1 MPVVKL
7 NARNITTLQAI
18 GGVRTD
24 YRDELLPGFF
34 LRVTPQG
41 TRSFGM
47 VYTTRDGRLRR
58 CTLGPVGP
66 VGLSE
71 ARARAKRLRGAV
83 AQGEDPHGDQM
94 KAKRQ
99 RLTAATVED
108 LVEAFLASK
117 EALAWR
123 PKTRQEFARILRV
136 EVVPALG
143 DLKPE
148 EVKRGEI
155 RALVDR
161 LSDRAPVMANRV
173 FEVTRRL
180 YTWAIGKD
188 LVETSPCVGL
198 SKPSPETQRDRVLT
212 EDEIRAVWGACD
224 AERGII
230 ADAFRLMLVTAQ
242 RRGEVLS
249 MRWQDVDGSWWT
261 IPAEL
266 AKNGLAHRVPL
277 NRQALA
283 ILERLRKRAAGP
295 WVFPSPTTDR
305 PIENPQK
312 AAERLRERSKVADLR
327 LHDLRRTAASLMTG
341 MGISRLTVKKILNHA
356 ERDVTA
362 VYDRHSYDPEKR
374 IALEAWG
381 SRLEATVRE
390 RATIGELVPFVTGQ
404 ARQRGAHE
412 SSSKDRKAGRDGV
425 QVDRSARRPIRST
438 ARE

>member
-7 NARNITTLQAI
+7 NARNITTLKAV

-34 LRVTPQG
+34 MRVTPHG
-41 TRSFGM
+41 TRTFGI

-66 VGLSE
+66 VGLAE

-83 AQGEDPHGDQM
+83 AQGDDPHGDQM
-94 KAKRQ
+94 KARRQ

-136 EVVPALG
+136 ELVPTLG
-143 DLKPE
+143 QLKPN
-148 EVKRGEI
+148 EVKRGEV

-212 EDEIRAVWGACD
+212 EDEIRAVWAGCD
-224 AERGII
+224 AEPGII

-277 NRQALA
+277 SRQALA
-283 ILERLRKRAAGP
+283 ILERLRKRANGP
-295 WVFPSPTTDR
+295 WVFPSPTTER

-374 IALEAWG
+374 SALEAWG
-381 SRLEATVRE
+381 RRLEAIVSGQG
-390 RATIGELVPFVTGQ
+390 AKGEVVAMAGRKPRLDSRRSSSQ
-404 ARQRGAHE
+404 YQRG
-412 SSSKDRKAGRDGV
+412 RT
-425 QVDRSARRPIRST
+425 P
-438 ARE
+438 

>member
-7 NARNITTLQAI
+7 NARNVTTLQAV

-41 TRSFGM
+41 TRSFGI
-47 VYTTRDGRLRR
+47 VYTTLDGRLRR

-66 VGLSE
+66 LGLSQ
-71 ARARAKRLRGAV
+71 ARSQAKKLRGAV
-83 AQGEDPHGDQM
+83 AQGEDPHGDRM
-94 KAKRQ
+94 IARRQ
-99 RLTAATVED
+99 RLTAATLED
-108 LVEAFLASK
+108 LAESFLSSK

-143 DLKPE
+143 HLKPD
-148 EVKRGEI
+148 EVRRGEV

-180 YTWAIGKD
+180 YTWAMGRD
-188 LVETSPCVGL
+188 LVEASPCVGL

-212 EDEIRAVWGACD
+212 EDEIRAVWAACE
-224 AERGII
+224 AEPGII

-261 IPAEL
+261 IPAAL

-277 NRQALA
+277 SRQALT
-283 ILERLRKRAAGP
+283 ILERLRKRSNGP

-312 AAERLRERSKVADLR
+312 AAERLRERSKVPDLR

-341 MGISRLTVKKILNHA
+341 MGISRLTVMKILNHA
-356 ERDVTA
+356 EREVTA

-374 IALEAWG
+374 SALEAWG
-381 SRLEATVRE
+381 RRLEQVLS
-390 RATIGELVPFVTGQ
+390 G
-404 ARQRGAHE
+404 ARQGA
-412 SSSKDRKAGRDGV
+412 
-425 QVDRSARRPIRST
+425 QVVRLSRPTT
-438 ARE
+438 AQ

>member
-1 MPVVKL
+1 M
-7 NARNITTLQAI
+7 
-18 GGVRTD
+18 
-24 YRDELLPGFF
+24 
-34 LRVTPQG
+34 
-41 TRSFGM
+41 
-47 VYTTRDGRLRR
+47 
-58 CTLGPVGP
+58 
-66 VGLSE
+66 
-71 ARARAKRLRGAV
+71 
-83 AQGEDPHGDQM
+83 
-94 KAKRQ
+94 
-99 RLTAATVED
+99 
-108 LVEAFLASK
+108 
-117 EALAWR
+117 
-123 PKTRQEFARILRV
+123 
-136 EVVPALG
+136 
-143 DLKPE
+143 
-148 EVKRGEI
+148 KRGEI

-212 EDEIRAVWGACD
+212 EDEIRAVWAACD
-224 AERGII
+224 AEPGII

-277 NRQALA
+277 SRHGARDPRA
-283 ILERLRKRAAGP
+283 LRKRAKGP
-295 WVFPSPTTDR
+295 WVFPSPTTER

-312 AAERLRERSKVADLR
+312 AAERLRDRSKVPDLR

-374 IALEAWG
+374 TALDAWG
-381 SRLEATVRE
+381 RRLDAIINGTAVK
-390 RATIGELVPFVTGQ
+390 
-404 ARQRGAHE
+404 ARVVAL
-412 SSSKDRKAGRDGV
+412 SL
-425 QVDRSARRPIRST
+425 
-438 ARE
+438 

>member
-7 NARNITTLQAI
+7 NARNITTLQAV

-34 LRVTPQG
+34 LRITPQG
-41 TRSFGM
+41 TRTFGI

-66 VGLSE
+66 LGLSQ
-71 ARARAKRLRGAV
+71 ARAQAKRLRGAV
-83 AQGEDPHGDQM
+83 AQGEDPHGDRM
-94 KAKRQ
+94 TARRQ
-99 RLTAATVED
+99 KLTAATVED

-117 EALAWR
+117 DALGWR

-143 DLKPE
+143 HLKPE

-212 EDEIRAVWGACD
+212 EDEILAVWAACD
-224 AERGII
+224 AEPGVI

-242 RRGEVLS
+242 RRGEVVS
-249 MRWQDVDGSWWT
+249 MRWQDVDGAWWK

-266 AKNGLAHRVPL
+266 AKNGLSHRVPL
-277 NRQALA
+277 SPQAVS
-283 ILERLRKRAAGP
+283 ILEGLRKRAKGP
-295 WVFPSPTTDR
+295 WVFPSPTTER

-312 AAERLRERSKVADLR
+312 AAERMRERSKVPDLR
-327 LHDLRRTAASLMTG
+327 LHDLRRTAASPMTG
-341 MGISRLTVKKILNHA
+341 MGISRLAVKKILNHA

-374 IALEAWG
+374 TALESWG
-381 SRLEATVRE
+381 RRLEAIVSGEAKPATVV
-390 RATIGELVPFVTGQ
+390 AM
-404 ARQRGAHE
+404 ARP
-412 SSSKDRKAGRDGV
+412 AGRNRRIIGSG
-425 QVDRSARRPIRST
+425 QDRL
-438 ARE
+438 

>member
-18 GGVRTD
+18 DGVRTD

-41 TRSFGM
+41 TRSFGI

-66 VGLSE
+66 VVLSE
-71 ARARAKRLRGAV
+71 ARARAKKLRRAV
-83 AQGEDPHGDQM
+83 AQGEDPQGEQM
-94 KAKRQ
+94 TARRQ

-143 DLKPE
+143 DRKPGDI
-148 EVKRGEI
+148 KRGEI

-198 SKPSPETQRDRVLT
+198 SKPSPETQRDRFLT
-212 EDEIRAVWGACD
+212 EDEIRAVWAACD
-224 AERGII
+224 AEPGII
-230 ADAFRLMLVTAQ
+230 GDAFRLMLVTAQ
-242 RRGEVLS
+242 RRGEVLTL
-249 MRWQDVDGSWWT
+249 RWQDVDGAWWT
-261 IPAEL
+261 IPAAL

-277 NRQALA
+277 SRPALA
-283 ILERLRKRAAGP
+283 ILERLRKRANGP

-312 AAERLRERSKVADLR
+312 AAERLRERSKVPDLR

-374 IALEAWG
+374 SALEAWG
-381 SRLEATVRE
+381 RRLEAIVNP
-390 RATIGELVPFVTGQ
+390 A
-404 ARQRGAHE
+404 
-412 SSSKDRKAGRDGV
+412 
-425 QVDRSARRPIRST
+425 
-438 ARE
+438 

>member
-1 MPVVKL
+1 MPIVKL
-7 NARNITTLQAI
+7 NARNITTLKAV

-41 TRSFGM
+41 TRTFGI

-66 VGLSE
+66 LGLSQ
-71 ARARAKRLRGAV
+71 ARAQAKRLRGAV
-83 AQGEDPHGDQM
+83 AQGEDPHGDRM
-94 KAKRQ
+94 TARRQ
-99 RLTAATVED
+99 KLTASTVDD
-108 LVEAFLASK
+108 LVEAFLSSK
-117 EALAWR
+117 DAQGWR

-143 DLKPE
+143 QLKPD
-148 EVKRGEI
+148 EVKRGEV

-198 SKPSPETQRDRVLT
+198 SKPSPETQRDRVLS
-212 EDEIRAVWGACD
+212 EDEIRAVWTACD
-224 AERGII
+224 AEPGII
-230 ADAFRLMLVTAQ
+230 ADAFRLMLLTAQ

-249 MRWQDVDGSWWT
+249 MRWQDVDGHWWT

-266 AKNGLAHRVPL
+266 AKNGLSHRVPL
-277 NRQALA
+277 SPQALT
-283 ILERLRKRAAGP
+283 ILGGLRKGAKGP

-312 AAERLRERSKVADLR
+312 AAERLRERSKVPDLR

-374 IALEAWG
+374 TALEAWG
-381 SRLEATVRE
+381 RRLDEIVSGVGQPGTAVRLG
-390 RATIGELVPFVTGQ
+390 RA
-404 ARQRGAHE
+404 AAASKGA
-412 SSSKDRKAGRDGV
+412 
-425 QVDRSARRPIRST
+425 
-438 ARE
+438 

>member
-1 MPVVKL
+1 MPVIKL

-18 GGVRTD
+18 GGARTD

-41 TRSFGM
+41 TRTFGI

-58 CTLGPVGP
+58 CTLGPVGPVGP

-99 RLTAATVED
+99 RLTAASVED

-143 DLKPE
+143 HLKPE

-212 EDEIRAVWGACD
+212 EDEIRAVWAGCD
-224 AERGII
+224 VEPGII

-277 NRQALA
+277 SRQALA
-283 ILERLRKRAAGP
+283 ILERLRKRAKGP

-312 AAERLRERSKVADLR
+312 AAERLRERSKVPDLR
-327 LHDLRRTAASLMTG
+327 LHDLRRTAASLMIG

-374 IALEAWG
+374 TALEAWG
-381 SRLEATVRE
+381 RRLEAVVSGTKGRE
-390 RATIGELVPFVTGQ
+390 NIVALRRRA
-404 ARQRGAHE
+404 R
-412 SSSKDRKAGRDGV
+412 
-425 QVDRSARRPIRST
+425 
-438 ARE
+438 